1 MKNIEFID
9 ASSSGVFDTEDGMIE
24 EGRIVIM
31 IDGEEIHLTIQQ
43 GEGFYTFLLDDT
55 EYKPLMESLGI
66 EFYDEEELI
75 GPESF
80 LTDLYMF
87 YDSTTN

>member
-1 MKNIEFID
+1 MENIEFID
-9 ASSSGVFDTEDGMIE
+9 AGSSGVFDTEDGMIE
-24 EGRIVIM
+24 EGGIHIM
-31 IDGEEIHLTIQQ
+31 VDGKDIHLTIQQ
-43 GEGFYTFLLDDT
+43 SEEYITFLLDDI
-55 EYKPLMESLGI
+55 EYKPLMESHGI